1 VCRDR
6 YQYRLDFATRFS
18 TGSRVLRL
26 YQRAVIGLARGFGY
40 VPTGPAWVH
49 RLQSLHGDFRRSRWD
64 RWMRTALAAMLA
76 AWGAWQLVVHVQGY
90 LLMRSRADV
99 YLGALAFGILAVA
112 LVLLMRSDVWY
123 RFEGGT
129 VSAYRAA
136 GTLLWQDDLKS
147 LTHILC
153 TRGGSRIVMW
163 LHWPDHTRHME
174 LYASLEAALSAP
186 PT

>member
-1 VCRDR
+1 VT
-6 YQYRLDFATRFS
+6 LFS
-18 TGSRVLRL
+18 TGSRVLQP
-26 YQRAVIGLARGFGY
+26 YQRSLIGLARGFGY
-40 VPTGPAWVH
+40 VPTSPAWPL
-49 RLQSLHGDFRRSRWD
+49 RLQILHGDFRRSRVD
-64 RWMRTALAAMLA
+64 LWMRYALAAMIA
-76 AWGAWQLVVHVQGY
+76 TWGAWQLVVHVQGY

-99 YLGALAFGILAVA
+99 YLGALALGILALA
-112 LVLLMRSDVWY
+112 LVLLMRNGVWY

-129 VSAYRAA
+129 VSAYRGA
-136 GTLLWQDDLKS
+136 GILLWQDDLKG

-174 LYASLEAALSAP
+174 LYDSLEAALSAP